1 MEETV
6 VDPVPVVDPINYPGV
21 SERVKAT
28 VMDSMVIVFMM
39 IGATY
44 LFAQFDDVS
53 AQVRTG
59 TFIFIFGLY
68 DPTMTSLFGGTLGH
82 RSMGIR
88 VSRKSDHGKNVA
100 FPLALIRYVVKA
112 MLGWLSLLTVGSS
125 KARLAIHD
133 MAVGSVVLYR

>member
-1 MEETV
+1 MEETEV
-6 VDPVPVVDPINYPGV
+6 VPVPVVDPINYPGV

-59 TFIFIFGLY
+59 GFIFIFGLY

-82 RSMGIR
+82 RCMGIR

-125 KARLAIHD
+125 KTRLAIHD